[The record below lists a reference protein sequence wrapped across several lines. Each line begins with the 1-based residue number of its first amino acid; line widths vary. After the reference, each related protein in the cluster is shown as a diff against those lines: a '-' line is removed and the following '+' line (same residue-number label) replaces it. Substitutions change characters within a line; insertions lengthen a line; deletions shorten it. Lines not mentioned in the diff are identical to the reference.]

1 MDFTNVINAIDRLI
15 KNRVGAAAYTR
26 MFVAIVQG
34 VEDTETNTYKISYD
48 GGKTSVTAITI
59 TPDINETTYKKGDS
73 VQVLQLNG
81 DGNTN
86 LYILGKNSDITQKN
100 IDELDSYFI
109 KKTTHSVGNKL
120 NFELKDGSNVV
131 ETIKLFG
138 SFIIG
143 ATFSVDDTK
152 EVYNYGIKITLGFG
166 QKGTTTYIFDTYQ
179 MLGQPWN
186 YKGIQQELKQKIDE
200 FYCPYLETITLDKF
214 VAAGHESQTEIKDIT
229 ISSALL
235 HEANVYTAE
244 FKGSKTGLDFITE
257 KQAGKNN
264 TTLQV
269 LFYKNDV
276 FFASEKCKYYW
287 FRRDESV
294 DSGDEHYHQYGGKGW
309 YLLNS
314 TETQT
319 SLDGDQEVKETIIK
333 NNIGSSLQVS
343 NENANQYHNYFKC
356 VVEYG
361 MYTATTEEK
370 EILNLDRTALSFSLT
385 TDNSVITKL
394 DENTI
399 LNIKLDLNDTDNQ
412 VKLIKWSYQK
422 DDTGSREYL
431 VETGTEKKLSL
442 TNAASTAAARK
453 ISNILGLQH
462 TTFYCTLIDTS
473 VAPIVTLGEVK
484 ITITR
489 DLSTELVE
497 QIWYYDN
504 GESIVPPTEVNTTTW
519 TTDISKLEDVD
530 SKYIFAA
537 SRMVSPTYVG
547 PFSDIY
553 CYSAHGEGAAAAQ
566 LTEFNR
572 LTNNGEDRG
581 LFYGSGY
588 IKTLDEEKQSGK
600 TYYYFDNTTKKFKE
614 LTSNFISGV
623 TYYEKFN
630 NDQALYI
637 NADYINTGTLRVG
650 DKNNEKFFASINDK
664 KVKIGG
670 FTVSETDLS
679 WGDPDAEN
687 KEYVYLGQEGLQ
699 LGKKFSV
706 SQSGD
711 VSWNSNN
718 SPIRQIYCVNN
729 TVSLPTNKEVYNNL
743 PNNSDTTWHKIKSD
757 NDKYYAQSSDGGS
770 TWAGPFLIQGEK
782 GENGKDGETE
792 TIESVEILYK
802 TTTDQTQPKSDD
814 PNWVPTVTA
823 ANFNETNQFLW
834 IKQTTTY
841 STKKTQEIIYLTSV
855 WGKDGTS
862 VKIKAS
868 ANDCTELGDA
878 YIEDGI
884 LKIYQG
890 IDETTG
896 KKIFTPAGEIKGP
909 KGDTGIGTGNK
920 VFYLLQKEGETPTAT
935 TNDWSIDKQL
945 LTEDTPILWQKLCYY
960 YLESGTTTIPDGATP
975 YLTVISILE
984 EIPKRVICAYAD
996 TDSFISIKGSSSD
1009 CFKINV
1015 EGYESSDNK
1024 LHILTAIIK
1033 NDNGEIIERTFGKI
1047 LDNYQLFYV
1056 PTIDT
1061 VIDTSKQYYKDKS
1074 GNTYATPSTAKDLK
1088 TCFEQV
1094 AVQKSIN
1101 SDGKITYSIYDTAT
1115 GNTGYFGTC
1124 EGRYLSTTTCNM
1136 INPNKYSW
1144 SYYLT
1149 QLNRTN
1155 FMENVID
1162 NAKDNDG
1169 NLIDGIY
1176 TVEGNNGT
1184 NYIGINASAIN
1195 TGSLKVTDGTN
1206 TIFNANISDKK
1217 VDIAGWNISK
1227 DQISKSGTALCSGSI
1242 SKNSLVTSGS
1252 TSPIRICAGYGI
1264 SSISDSKFLVLN
1276 DGSLYASAA
1285 SIEGNV
1291 TANSGS
1297 IGGWNID
1304 KQSLY
1309 KNDVGLYT
1317 DDNLTT
1323 NSLVTSGSTSPI
1335 RICAGLPQINSQ
1347 GQLAEFSVGRIS
1359 SSGDFTVIKTA
1370 TDITYF
1376 YAERNENQVSLDITG
1391 APYSISATAVK
1402 MKIGKHI
1409 EILSLVA
1416 SQTKVTAASNSIY
1429 NVMVSGTPTTTYYIS
1444 KNAFERFFV
1453 LDSKFKVLED
1463 GSLYASAAS
1472 IEGNINATSGKIGNF
1487 EILPQENS
1495 EYLKWYPNNTNN
1507 SSWRMNIGGPS
1518 NDANNSSP
1526 MYSITKENSPYMTMN
1541 LAANKLY
1548 FSDGSAVN
1556 APKSNKATYEL
1567 QLLTKNLISNSTSA
1581 TAVDVYPSIISNKL
1595 FIGTKKIN
1603 SNNHKPE
1610 VGITIFA
1617 QDNQNSDDS
1626 ELTTRGQLIGSWYTS
1641 SGVTVTSS
1649 RNKKH
1654 DIEELDNRYSTLL
1667 DNLKPVRFKYND
1679 GVSNRYHT
1687 GLILDEMKDA
1697 MDTAQI
1703 DSSEFAAYC
1712 VQDKETGDGGIRYEE
1727 LIALL
1732 IKEVQSLKTQVNVLT
1747 EKLNKLEEK

>member
-1 MDFTNVINAIDRLI
+1 MDFTNVINAIDRLV

-26 MFVAIVQG
+26 MFIAVVQG

-59 TPDINETTYKKGDS
+59 TPDVNETVYKKGDS

-100 IDELDSYFI
+100 IDELDSHFI
-109 KKTTHSVGNKL
+109 TKNTHKVGDTLEFRL
-120 NFELKDGSNVV
+120 NDGSNVV
-131 ETIKLFG
+131 ETIKSFG

-143 ATFSVDDTK
+143 ATFSVDNSK
-152 EVYNYGIKITLGFG
+152 EVYNYGIKITLSFG

-186 YKGIQQELKQKIDE
+186 YKNIRQEFKQKIDE
-200 FYCPYLETITLDKF
+200 FYCPYLETITLEKF
-214 VAAGHESQTEIKDIT
+214 AAAGHESQTEIKDIE

-269 LFYKNDV
+269 LFYKNDI

-294 DSGDEHYHQYGGKGW
+294 DSENEHYHRYGGKGW

-314 TETQT
+314 IETQT
-319 SLDGDQEVKETIIK
+319 SIDGDKEIPETIVK
-333 NNIGSSLQVS
+333 NNIGNSLQIS
-343 NENANQYHNYFKC
+343 NEIANQYHNYFKC

-361 MYTATTEEK
+361 MYTAATEEK
-370 EILNLDRTALSFSLT
+370 EILNLDSTALSFSLT
-385 TDNSVITKL
+385 TDSNVITKL
-394 DENTI
+394 DENTV
-399 LNIKLDLNDTDNQ
+399 LNIKLDLNDSGNQ
-412 VKLIKWSYQK
+412 VNLIKWSYQK
-422 DDTGSREYL
+422 DNTGSREYIIT
-431 VETGTEKKLSL
+431 EGTEKELNL
-442 TNAASTAAARK
+442 ANAASTEAVRK

-462 TTFYCTLIDTS
+462 TTFYCTLINTS
-473 VAPIVTLGEVK
+473 VNPIVTLGEAK
-484 ITITR
+484 LIITR
-489 DLSTELVE
+489 DLSTELTE
-497 QIWYYDN
+497 EIWYYNN
-504 GESIVPPTEVNTTTW
+504 GESIVPPTTVDTTNW
-519 TTDISKLEDVD
+519 TTDPSKLGDVS

-537 SRMVSPTYVG
+537 SRMVSPTYEG
-547 PFSDIY
+547 SFGDIY
-553 CYSAHGEGAAAAQ
+553 CYSAHGIGAAAAQ

-572 LTNNGEDRG
+572 LTHNGKDRG

-588 IKTLDEEKQSGK
+588 IKTLDTEKQSGK
-600 TYYYFDNTTKKFKE
+600 TYYYFNNTTKKFME
-614 LTSNFISGV
+614 LTSGFISGV
-623 TYYEKFN
+623 VYYEKFN
-630 NDQALYI
+630 DDQALYI
-637 NADYINTGTLRVG
+637 NADYINTGTLRIG
-650 DKNNEKFFASINDK
+650 DENHEKFFASINNK
-664 KVKIGG
+664 NVKIGG
-670 FTVSETDLS
+670 FTVGETNLS
-679 WGDPDAEN
+679 WGNPTTGN
-687 KEYVYLGQEGLQ
+687 KKYVYLGQEGLQ
-699 LGKKFSV
+699 LGEKFSI
-706 SQSGD
+706 SQFGD

-729 TVSLPTNKEVYNNL
+729 TASLPVNKEAYNNL
-743 PNNSDTTWHKIKSD
+743 PNNSSTAWHKIKSD
-757 NDKYYAQSSDGGS
+757 NDKYYAQSSDGGV

-782 GENGKDGETE
+782 GENGKDGEAE
-792 TIESVEILYK
+792 TIKSVKILYK
-802 TTTDQTQPKSDD
+802 ATTDQIQPNSND
-814 PNWVPTVTA
+814 PDWVTTVTA
-823 ANFNETNQFLW
+823 ANFNETKQFLW
-834 IKQTTTY
+834 VKQITTY
-841 STKKTQEIIYLTSV
+841 STNKSTEIIYLTSV

-868 ANDCTELGDA
+868 AEACTELGDA
-878 YIEDGI
+878 YIKDGI
-884 LKIYQG
+884 LMIYQG
-890 IDETTG
+890 IDEITG
-896 KKIFTPAGEIKGP
+896 EKKFTPAGEIKGP
-909 KGDTGIGTGNK
+909 KGDTGIGTANK
-920 VFYLLQKEGETPTAT
+920 IYYLLQVEGATPSANTPG
-935 TNDWSIDKQL
+935 WKVEKQP
-945 LTEDTPILWQKLCYY
+945 LTEDTPILWQKFCYY
-960 YLESGTTTIPDGATP
+960 YLEPNTTTIPENASP

-996 TDSFISIKGSSSD
+996 TDSFISIKGSSLD
-1009 CFKINV
+1009 CFKINI
-1015 EGYESSDNK
+1015 EGYESDNK
-1024 LHILTAIIK
+1024 LYILTAIAK

-1047 LDNYQLFYV
+1047 LDDYQLFYV

-1061 VIDTSKQYYKDKS
+1061 VIDSSKQYYKDKS
-1074 GNTYATPSTAKDLK
+1074 GTQIIIPSTAKDLK

-1094 AVQKSIN
+1094 AIQKFTD
-1101 SDGKITYSIYDTAT
+1101 SDGKVTYSIYDTAT

-1136 INPNKYSW
+1136 IDPNKYSW

-1162 NAKDNDG
+1162 NAKDADG
-1169 NLIDGIY
+1169 NYIDGIY
-1176 TVEGNNGT
+1176 TVENNNGQ

-1195 TGSLKVTDGTN
+1195 TGSLKITDGTN
-1206 TIFNANISDKK
+1206 TIFNANVSDKK
-1217 VDIAGWNISK
+1217 VDIAGWNISAE
-1227 DQISKSGTALCSGSI
+1227 QISKSGTALYSGAI

-1264 SSISDSKFLVLN
+1264 SSISNSKFLVLN

-1359 SSGDFTVIKTA
+1359 SNGDFTAIKTA

-1376 YAERNENQVSLDITG
+1376 YAEKNENQVSLDITG

-1429 NVMVSGTPTTTYYIS
+1429 NVMVSGAPTTTYYIS

-1487 EILPQENS
+1487 EILPQKNS

-1556 APKSNKATYEL
+1556 TPKSNKATYEL

-1581 TAVDVYPSIISNKL
+1581 TAADVYPSIISNKL
-1595 FIGTKKIN
+1595 FIGTKEIN

-1641 SGVTVTSS
+1641 SGITVTSS

-1712 VQDKETGDGGIRYEE
+1712 IQDKETGDGGIRYEE

>member
-1 MDFTNVINAIDRLI
+1 MDFTNVINAIDRLV

-26 MFVAIVQG
+26 MFIAVVQG

-59 TPDINETTYKKGDS
+59 APDINETIYKKGDS

-100 IDELDSYFI
+100 IDELDSHFI
-109 KKTTHSVGNKL
+109 IKNTHKVGDTLEFRL
-120 NFELKDGSNVV
+120 NVESNAV
-131 ETIKLFG
+131 ETIKSFG

-143 ATFSVDDTK
+143 ATFSVDNSK
-152 EVYNYGIKITLGFG
+152 EVYNYGIKITLSFG

-186 YKGIQQELKQKIDE
+186 YKNIRQEFKQKIDE
-200 FYCPYLETITLDKF
+200 FYCPYLETITLEKF
-214 VAAGHESQTEIKDIT
+214 AAAGHESQTEIKDIK

-269 LFYKNDV
+269 LFYKNDI

-294 DSGDEHYHQYGGKGW
+294 DSENEHYHRYGGKGW

-314 TETQT
+314 IETQT
-319 SLDGDQEVKETIIK
+319 SIDGDKEIPETIVK
-333 NNIGSSLQVS
+333 NNIGNSLQIS
-343 NENANQYHNYFKC
+343 NEIANQYHNYFKC

-361 MYTATTEEK
+361 MYTAATEEK
-370 EILNLDRTALSFSLT
+370 EILNLDSTALSFSLT
-385 TDNSVITKL
+385 TDSNVITKL
-394 DENTI
+394 DENTV
-399 LNIKLDLNDTDNQ
+399 LNIKLDLNDSGNQ
-412 VKLIKWSYQK
+412 VNLIKWSYQK
-422 DDTGSREYL
+422 DNTGSREYIIT
-431 VETGTEKKLSL
+431 EGTEKELNL
-442 TNAASTAAARK
+442 ANAASTEAVRK

-462 TTFYCTLIDTS
+462 TTFYCTLINTS
-473 VAPIVTLGEVK
+473 VNSIVTLGEAK
-484 ITITR
+484 LIITR
-489 DLSTELVE
+489 DLSTELIE
-497 QIWYYDN
+497 EIWYYDN
-504 GESIVPPTEVNTTTW
+504 GDSIVPPTTGNITNW
-519 TTDISKLEDVD
+519 TTDLSKLGDVS

-537 SRMVSPTYVG
+537 SRMVSPTYEG
-547 PFSDIY
+547 PFGDIY
-553 CYSAHGEGAAAAQ
+553 CYSAHGTGAAAAQ

-572 LTNNGEDRG
+572 LTHNGKDQGLYYAKDDTNN
-581 LFYGSGY
+581 
-588 IKTLDEEKQSGK
+588 K
-600 TYYYFDNTTKKFKE
+600 
-614 LTSNFISGV
+614 
-623 TYYEKFN
+623 
-630 NDQALYI
+630 LYI

-650 DKNNEKFFASINDK
+650 NKDNEKFYASINNK
-664 KVKIGG
+664 NVKIGG
-670 FTVSETDLS
+670 FTVGETNLS
-679 WGDPDAEN
+679 WGNPTTGN
-687 KEYVYLGQEGLQ
+687 KKYVYLGQEGLQ
-699 LGKKFSV
+699 LGEKFSI
-706 SQSGD
+706 SQFGD

-729 TVSLPTNKEVYNNL
+729 TASLPVNKEAYNNL
-743 PNNSDTTWHKIKSD
+743 PNNSSTAWHKIKSD
-757 NDKYYAQSSDGGS
+757 NDKYYAQSSDGGV

-782 GENGKDGETE
+782 GENGKDGEAE

-802 TTTDQTQPKSDD
+802 ATTDQIQPDSND
-814 PNWVPTVTA
+814 PDWVTTVTA
-823 ANFNETNQFLW
+823 AKFNETKQFLW
-834 IKQTTTY
+834 VKQITTY
-841 STKKTQEIIYLTSV
+841 STNKSTEIIYLSSV

-862 VKIKAS
+862 VNIKENEA
-868 ANDCTELGDA
+868 ACKNIGDA
-878 YIEDGI
+878 YIDTDGN
-884 LKIYQG
+884 LQVLTKIDG
-890 IDETTG
+890 ETKT
-896 KKIFTPAGEIKGP
+896 FTKAGQIKGP

-920 VFYLLQKEGETPTAT
+920 VFYSLQKEGEIPTEAT
-935 TNDWSIDKQL
+935 IWEVDKQL

-960 YLESGTTTIPDGATP
+960 YLESGTTIIPDGAAP

-1009 CFKINV
+1009 CFKINI
-1015 EGYESSDNK
+1015 EGYESDNK
-1024 LHILTAIIK
+1024 LHILTAIAK

-1047 LDNYQLFYV
+1047 LDDYQLFYV

-1061 VIDTSKQYYKDKS
+1061 VIDNSKQYYKDKS
-1074 GNTYATPSTAKDLK
+1074 GTQIIIPSTAKDLK

-1094 AVQKSIN
+1094 AIQKFTD
-1101 SDGKITYSIYDTAT
+1101 SDGKVIYSIYDTAT

-1136 INPNKYSW
+1136 IDPNKYSW

-1162 NAKDNDG
+1162 NAKDADG
-1169 NLIDGIY
+1169 NYIDGIY
-1176 TVEGNNGT
+1176 TVENNNGQ

-1195 TGSLKVTDGTN
+1195 TGSLKVTDGIN
-1206 TIFNANISDKK
+1206 TIFNANVSDKK
-1217 VDIAGWNISK
+1217 VDIAGWNISAE
-1227 DQISKSGTALCSGSI
+1227 QISKNGAALYSGSI

-1317 DDNLTT
+1317 DDNLTA
-1323 NSLVTSGSTSPI
+1323 NSLVTSDSTSPI
-1335 RICAGLPQINSQ
+1335 RIYAGLSQINSQ
-1347 GQLAEFSVGRIS
+1347 GELVEFSVGRIS
-1359 SSGDFTVIKTA
+1359 NSGDFTAIKTA
-1370 TDITYF
+1370 TNIKYF
-1376 YAERNENQVSLDITG
+1376 YAERNENQVSLDITD

-1416 SQTKVTAASNSIY
+1416 SQTKVTATSNSIY
-1429 NVMVSGTPTTTYYIS
+1429 NVMVSGAPTITYYIS

-1453 LDSKFKVLED
+1453 SDSKFKVLED
-1463 GSLYASAAS
+1463 GSLYATAAN
-1472 IEGNINATSGKIGNF
+1472 IEGNINATSGKIGNWSISTDINNGLRG
-1487 EILPQENS
+1487 EVLS
-1495 EYLKWYPNNTNN
+1495 GNNTY
-1507 SSWRMNIGGPS
+1507 RIDMRPADFG
-1518 NDANNSSP
+1518 
-1526 MYSITKENSPYMTMN
+1526 
-1541 LAANKLY
+1541 NKV
-1548 FSDGSAVN
+1548 FR
-1556 APKSNKATYEL
+1556 
-1567 QLLTKNLISNSTSA
+1567 
-1581 TAVDVYPSIISNKL
+1581 VYGYK
-1595 FIGTKKIN
+1595 
-1603 SNNHKPE
+1603 
-1610 VGITIFA
+1610 
-1617 QDNQNSDDS
+1617 NQNGYGENRPDQETYFDGM
-1626 ELTTRGQLIGSWYTS
+1626 GQLIFTRNYYDTS
-1641 SGVTVTSS
+1641 SGTAVRRKWGDLALYAMTDPNDPDNPNVGYGVISSTGRLKIVPGGNEGDAGYLIGTWYGNVIKPSS

-1654 DIEELDNRYSTLL
+1654 DIEELDDRYSTLL
-1667 DNLKPVRFKYND
+1667 DHLKPVRFKYND
-1679 GVSNRYHT
+1679 GTSDRYHT
-1687 GLILDEMKDA
+1687 GLILDELKTA
-1697 MDTAQI
+1697 MDAANI
-1703 DSSEFAAYC
+1703 DTSELAAYC
-1712 VQDKETGDGGIRYEE
+1712 VNDEKTGDGGIRYGE

>member
-1 MDFTNVINAIDRLI
+1 MDFTNVINAIDRLV

-26 MFVAIVQG
+26 MFIAVVQG

-59 TPDINETTYKKGDS
+59 APDVNETIYKKGDS

-109 KKTTHSVGNKL
+109 TKNTHKVGDTLEFRL
-120 NFELKDGSNVV
+120 NDGSNVV
-131 ETIKLFG
+131 GTIKSFG

-143 ATFSVDDTK
+143 ATFSVDNSK
-152 EVYNYGIKITLGFG
+152 EVYNYGIKITLSFG

-186 YKGIQQELKQKIDE
+186 YKNIRQEFKQKIDE
-200 FYCPYLETITLDKF
+200 FYCPYLETITLEKF
-214 VAAGHESQTEIKDIT
+214 AAVGHESQTEIKDIE

-244 FKGSKTGLDFITE
+244 FKGSKTGLDFITK

-269 LFYKNDV
+269 LFYKNDI

-294 DSGDEHYHQYGGKGW
+294 DSENEHYHRYGGKGW

-314 TETQT
+314 IETQT
-319 SLDGDQEVKETIIK
+319 SIDGDKEIPETIVK
-333 NNIGSSLQVS
+333 NNIGNSLQIF

-361 MYTATTEEK
+361 MYTAATEEK
-370 EILNLDRTALSFSLT
+370 EILNLDSTALSFSLT
-385 TDNSVITKL
+385 TDSNVITKL
-394 DENTI
+394 DENTV
-399 LNIKLDLNDTDNQ
+399 LNIKLDLNDSGNQ
-412 VKLIKWSYQK
+412 VNLIKWSYQK
-422 DDTGSREYL
+422 DNTGFREYIIT
-431 VETGTEKKLSL
+431 EGTEKELNL
-442 TNAASTAAARK
+442 ANAASTEAVRK

-462 TTFYCTLIDTS
+462 TTFYCTLINTS
-473 VAPIVTLGEVK
+473 VNPIVTLGEAK
-484 ITITR
+484 LTITR
-489 DLSTELVE
+489 DLSTELIE
-497 QIWYYDN
+497 EIWYYDN
-504 GESIVPPTEVNTTTW
+504 GNSIVPPTIGDTTNW
-519 TTDISKLEDVD
+519 TTDLSKLGDVS

-537 SRMVSPTYVG
+537 SRMVSPTYEG
-547 PFSDIY
+547 PFGDIY
-553 CYSAHGEGAAAAQ
+553 CYSAHGTGAAAAQ

-572 LTNNGEDRG
+572 LTHNGKDRG
-581 LFYGSGY
+581 L
-588 IKTLDEEKQSGK
+588 
-600 TYYYFDNTTKKFKE
+600 YYAKDDTDNK
-614 LTSNFISGV
+614 
-623 TYYEKFN
+623 
-630 NDQALYI
+630 LYI

-650 DKNNEKFFASINDK
+650 DKDNEKFYASINSK
-664 KVKIGG
+664 AVKIGG
-670 FTVSETDLS
+670 FTVGETNLS
-679 WGDPDAEN
+679 WGNPTTGN
-687 KEYVYLGQEGLQ
+687 KKYVYLGQEGLQ
-699 LGKKFSV
+699 LGEKFSI
-706 SQSGD
+706 SQFGD

-729 TVSLPTNKEVYNNL
+729 TASLPANKEAYNNL
-743 PNNSDTTWHKIKSD
+743 PNNSSTAWHKIKSD
-757 NDKYYAQSSDGGS
+757 NDKYYAQSSDGGV

-782 GENGKDGETE
+782 GENGKDGEAE
-792 TIESVEILYK
+792 TIKSVEILYK
-802 TTTDQTQPKSDD
+802 ATTNQIQPGSKD
-814 PNWVPTVTA
+814 PDWVTTVTA
-823 ANFNETNQFLW
+823 ANFNETKQFLW
-834 IKQTTTY
+834 VKQITTY
-841 STKKTQEIIYLTSV
+841 STNKSTEIIYLSSV

-862 VKIKAS
+862 VNIKENEA
-868 ANDCTELGDA
+868 ACKNIGDA
-878 YIEDGI
+878 YIDTDGN
-884 LKIYQG
+884 LQVLTKIDG
-890 IDETTG
+890 ETKT
-896 KKIFTPAGEIKGP
+896 FTKAGQIKGP

-920 VFYLLQKEGETPTAT
+920 VFYSLQKEGETPTEAT
-935 TNDWSIDKQL
+935 IWEVDKQP

-960 YLESGTTTIPDGATP
+960 YLESGTTIIPDGAAP

-1009 CFKINV
+1009 CFKINI
-1015 EGYESSDNK
+1015 EGYESDNK
-1024 LHILTAIIK
+1024 LHILTAIVK

-1047 LDNYQLFYV
+1047 LDDYQLFYV

-1061 VIDTSKQYYKDKS
+1061 VIDNSKQYYKDKS
-1074 GNTYATPSTAKDLK
+1074 GTQIIIPSTAKDLK

-1094 AVQKSIN
+1094 AIQKFTD
-1101 SDGKITYSIYDTAT
+1101 SDGKVTYSIYDTAT

-1136 INPNKYSW
+1136 IDPNKYSW

-1162 NAKDNDG
+1162 NAKDTDG
-1169 NLIDGIY
+1169 NYIDGIY
-1176 TVEGNNGT
+1176 TVENNNGQ

-1195 TGSLKVTDGTN
+1195 IGSLKVTDGTN
-1206 TIFNANISDKK
+1206 TIFNANISKHK
-1217 VDIAGWNISK
+1217 VDIAGWNISAE
-1227 DQISKSGTALCSGSI
+1227 QISKNGAALYSGSI
-1242 SKNSLVTSGS
+1242 SKNSLVTSS
-1252 TSPIRICAGYGI
+1252 TSPIRICAGYGT
-1264 SSISDSKFLVLN
+1264 SNISDSNFLVLN

-1317 DDNLTT
+1317 DDNLTA
-1323 NSLVTSGSTSPI
+1323 NSLVTSDLTSPI
-1335 RICAGLPQINSQ
+1335 RIYAGLPQIDSQ

-1359 SSGDFTVIKTA
+1359 SGGNFTAIKTA

-1376 YAERNENQVSLDITG
+1376 YEERNGNQVSLDITG
-1391 APYSISATAVK
+1391 APYSISATAVR
-1402 MKIGKHI
+1402 MKIGKYI
-1409 EILSLVA
+1409 EILSLVE
-1416 SQTKVTAASNSIY
+1416 SQTKVTATSNSIY
-1429 NVMVSGTPTTTYYIS
+1429 NVMVSGAPTTTYYIS

-1453 LDSKFKVLED
+1453 LNSKFKVLED

-1472 IEGNINATSGKIGNF
+1472 IEGNINATSGNIGNWIIK
-1487 EILPQENS
+1487 EGRLSSPVTTDS
-1495 EYLKWYPNNTNN
+1495 TKPYSYLHATAGDGIYPNFYSATSILNKDTFSDNTETLEI
-1507 SSWRMNIGGPS
+1507 SHRDSLF
-1518 NDANNSSP
+1518 
-1526 MYSITKENSPYMTMN
+1526 ITKEGNLTLDINAENINDGPTALKLSQKMYQRFPNVARTYSPCGVIE
-1541 LAANKLY
+1541 APSKLEIT
-1548 FSDGSAVN
+1548 SGRDMI
-1556 APKSNKATYEL
+1556 
-1567 QLLTKNLISNSTSA
+1567 LTPNTKDSNSKG
-1581 TAVDVYPSIISNKL
+1581 YLK
-1595 FIGTKKIN
+1595 
-1603 SNNHKPE
+1603 
-1610 VGITIFA
+1610 GIWYG
-1617 QDNQNSDDS
+1617 S
-1626 ELTTRGQLIGSWYTS
+1626 LTTP
-1641 SGVTVTSS
+1641 SS

-1667 DNLKPVRFKYND
+1667 DKLKPVRFKYND
-1679 GVSNRYHT
+1679 GISNRYHT